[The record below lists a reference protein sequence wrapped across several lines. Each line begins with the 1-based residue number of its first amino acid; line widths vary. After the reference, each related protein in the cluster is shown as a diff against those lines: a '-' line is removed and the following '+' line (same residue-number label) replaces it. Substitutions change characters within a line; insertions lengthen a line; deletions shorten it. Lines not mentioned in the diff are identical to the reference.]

1 MKKMDERNLK
11 IILGL
16 VPKGEI
22 VTARQAL
29 DKLIDYKLGRGDN
42 MMYVPNVNRMNAILR
57 WADEFQRMPSKV
69 TKSHV
74 RFVRAY

>member
-11 IILGL
+11 ILLGII
-16 VPKGEI
+16 PRGEI

-29 DKLIDYKLGRGDN
+29 DMLIDFKLERGDS
-42 MMYVPNVNRMNAILR
+42 MMYVPNVNRMNSVLR
-57 WADEFQRMPSKV
+57 WAKEFERLPSEA

-74 RFVRAY
+74 KFVRAY

>member
-22 VTARQAL
+22 VTAQQAL

-57 WADEFQRMPSKV
+57 WAKEFERMPSEI

>member
-16 VPKGEI
+16 VTKGET

-29 DKLIDYKLGRGDN
+29 DMLIDYKLQRGDS
-42 MMYVPNVNRMNAILR
+42 MMYVPNVNRMCSVLR
-57 WADEFQRMPSKV
+57 WAKEFQRMPSEA

>member
-69 TKSHV
+69 TKCHV

>member
-16 VPKGEI
+16 VTKGET

-29 DKLIDYKLGRGDN
+29 DMLIDYKLQRGDS
-42 MMYVPNVNRMNAILR
+42 MMYVPNVNRMCSVLR
-57 WADEFQRMPSKV
+57 SPIP
-69 TKSHV
+69 
-74 RFVRAY
+74 